1 MIFGFSLS
9 GIIMDLRAVINI
21 DNPVDLRCVESG
33 EGWVVNSVSV
43 SKTQELTPLGIIE
56 LRFDSLRVD

>member
-1 MIFGFSLS
+1 
-9 GIIMDLRAVINI
+9 MDLRAVINI